1 VRIGELKVGQRL
13 GAIAEQVP
21 CGSRVVDVGSGH
33 GLLPRILLASGRSR
47 SCIATEPTWNRLA
60 RIPQI
65 DGLERRAGFG
75 LGPLDSEDRLDV
87 AVLAGM
93 GARTIVKVLSCDR
106 RRALGI
112 TRFVLQPQ
120 TEPAMLRRW
129 LLDHELAIS
138 QERLVEEGRRRYLV
152 LSAEPRPGLR
162 PPQHPRLSLDDLL
175 EVGPRLVGSRDP
187 VVRKEWE
194 DRVQYW
200 GRLVRR
206 ASGECR
212 SALQSRLAQGERV
225 LAALAPSHPLV

>member
-1 VRIGELKVGQRL
+1 VRIGELKVGRRL

-21 CGSRVVDVGSGH
+21 YESRVVDIGSGH
-33 GLLPRILLASGRSR
+33 GLLPRILLASGRS
-47 SCIATEPTWNRLA
+47 SFCIATEPTWTRLG
-60 RIPQI
+60 RIPRI

-75 LGPLDSEDRLDV
+75 LSPLYAGDRLDV

-106 RRALGI
+106 QAALGI

-129 LLDHELAIS
+129 LLDHELAIAE
-138 QERLVEEGRRRYLV
+138 ERLVEEGRRRYLV

-162 PPQHPRLSLDDLL
+162 PPVHPRLSLDDLL

-194 DRVQYW
+194 DRVRYW
-200 GRLVRR
+200 TCLVRR
-206 ASGECR
+206 APGECR
-212 SALQSRLAQGERV
+212 PALRSRLAQGERV